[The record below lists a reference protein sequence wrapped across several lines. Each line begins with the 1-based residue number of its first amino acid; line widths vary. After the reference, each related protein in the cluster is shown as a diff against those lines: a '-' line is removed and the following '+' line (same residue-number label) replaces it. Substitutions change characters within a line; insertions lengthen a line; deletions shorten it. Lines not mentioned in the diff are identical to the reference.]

1 MGDDVTGDRGFESG
15 SFQQKVSNEPQSFR
29 GRVAP
34 EGPMVRILFPP
45 AASLLRTRLLRRA
58 SGTCGRT
65 VIDDD
70 LGKSGTSSD
79 SRGGFQRLIAEIG
92 LGKAGLV
99 STGESVGSSRCHN

>member
-1 MGDDVTGDRGFESG
+1 MSRGTEGSNPVPSSRKSATNRKASGDESLQRDRWFEACSL
-15 SFQQKVSNEPQSFR
+15 QR
-29 GRVAP
+29 RVFC
-34 EGPMVRILFPP
+34 E
-45 AASLLRTRLLRRA
+45 LRRA

-70 LGKSGTSSD
+70 HGKSGTSSD